1 MGQRETHSRGG
12 RTLVFL
18 YPQVVSD
25 RSAKARERLK
35 DKKWDGM
42 ESMMEAHAAEALAVA
57 KADFHEALDWEED
70 SIERLERILNRLCPA
85 PSPLDPAEG
94 EWLTILWG
102 SYFGELLRHLHGGE
116 WLMSVYPGSD
126 FSVPTL
132 EIEGARLYPTLK
144 VHRRLSLG
152 AGESLPAFHALMRSR
167 LDAARKSIN

>member
-70 SIERLERILNRLCPA
+70 SGCVR
-85 PSPLDPAEG
+85 
-94 EWLTILWG
+94 
-102 SYFGELLRHLHGGE
+102 
-116 WLMSVYPGSD
+116 
-126 FSVPTL
+126 
-132 EIEGARLYPTLK
+132 
-144 VHRRLSLG
+144 RRLRWIRPRASGSRSCG
-152 AGESLPAFHALMRSR
+152 AATSANCCGICM
-167 LDAARKSIN
+167 AASG